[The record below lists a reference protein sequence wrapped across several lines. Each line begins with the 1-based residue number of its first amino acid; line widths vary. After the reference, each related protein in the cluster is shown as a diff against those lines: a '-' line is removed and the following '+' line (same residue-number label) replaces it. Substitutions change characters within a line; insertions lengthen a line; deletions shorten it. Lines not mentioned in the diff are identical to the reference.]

1 MDIAFFKGA
10 LKYHATLSILS
21 VFILYLLKPIF
32 NDMNFVSN
40 HPYICL
46 VLFVIA
52 INACLKVITSTSKDK
67 SKKEMRPKS
76 QPKLE
81 GNKINRNKAKNIR
94 VITDGDVTKNE
105 ITDNEADGDL
115 TIGQGTKNGK
125 L

>member
-32 NDMNFVSN
+32 NDMNFVST

-46 VLFVIA
+46 ALFLIA

-67 SKKEMRPKS
+67 SKKEMRPK
-76 QPKLE
+76 LE

-94 VITDGDVTKNE
+94 VITDGDVTNNE